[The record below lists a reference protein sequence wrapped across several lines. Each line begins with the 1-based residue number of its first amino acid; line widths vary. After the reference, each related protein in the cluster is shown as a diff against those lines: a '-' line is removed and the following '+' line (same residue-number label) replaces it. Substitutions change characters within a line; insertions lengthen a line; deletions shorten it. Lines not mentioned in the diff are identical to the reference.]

1 MIPIHLQAYLVI
13 LIIVVAF
20 TLIYKRVLKP
30 TITLLLANLIFVLTG
45 VISAKDLIS
54 GLSNEAIISI
64 VLLILVTAGIRGTFN
79 VELWFDRMYRNIHGY
94 RKFLLA
100 MMTKVAVISSIMN
113 NTPVVAAMIPY
124 VFNWGRQH
132 QIAPSKLLIPLSYAT
147 ICGGMITL
155 IGTST
160 TLVLNGFLLEHDLA
174 PLNVSHIF
182 FTGTAVTLVVL
193 LFISII
199 GHRLLPEK
207 SHLLENFNKNNR
219 EYLVETKLS
228 HQSHL
233 AGKTVFEA
241 RLRNLPGVYLVEII
255 RDTEVISP
263 VDPNQRIEV
272 NDVLIFAGNTG
283 DIMDLVTSD
292 RGLMLPHS
300 APSHQKFNH
309 RLVEVVVGL
318 NSSMNGSKIKD
329 SDFRNRYHAAIV
341 AIHRNGERLSGKIG
355 EYYIQPGDLLLL
367 YAGDQFENRMDVY
380 RDLVVISEL
389 KKKKKPAV
397 NKVWGMSIISLVAL
411 VLLITSS
418 FSLFISLLVIFALMA
433 VFNMVSMQDLKREV
447 DLNLL
452 GMLIFSLALGTAV
465 VNSGAGSLLAE
476 LITEHFSTYGV
487 PGILASLLIITTLLT
502 SFISNIGAVS
512 VVFPIAMALNNTYPV
527 EGNIFYLGI
536 AFAASAAFLTP
547 IGYQTNL
554 MVYGP
559 GGYDFKDFFKAGL
572 PVTLI
577 YLSVVFSLLQTL
589 Y

>member
-45 VISAKDLIS
+45 IISAKDLIS

-64 VLLILVTAGIRGTFN
+64 VLLILITAGVRGTFD
-79 VELWFDRMYRNIHGY
+79 VEMWFDRVYRNIHGY

-100 MMTKVAVISSIMN
+100 MMTKVAVVSSLMN

-124 VFNWGRQH
+124 VFNWGKQN
-132 QIAPSKLLIPLSYAT
+132 QVAPSKLLIPLSYAT

-160 TLVLNGFLLEHDLA
+160 TLVLNGFLLENQLA
-174 PLNVSHIF
+174 PLNVLHIF
-182 FTGTAVTLVVL
+182 IIGIAVTLVVL
-193 LFISII
+193 LFIVIV
-199 GHRLLPEK
+199 GHKLLPEK
-207 SHLLENFNKNNR
+207 SHLLDDFKKNNR

-228 HQSHL
+228 DQSPL

-255 RDTEVISP
+255 RDTEIISP
-263 VDPNQRIEV
+263 VEPNHKIEIQ
-272 NDVLIFAGNTG
+272 DLLIFAGNTG
-283 DIMDLVTSD
+283 DIMELVTSN
-292 RGLMLPHS
+292 RGLTLPES
-300 APSHQKFNH
+300 SSSQQKRSH

-318 NSSMNGSKIKD
+318 NSSIIGKKIKD
-329 SDFRNRYHAAIV
+329 SDFRNRYNAAIV
-341 AIHRNGERLSGKIG
+341 AIHRNGDRLSGKIG
-355 EYYIQPGDLLLL
+355 EHHIQPGDLLLL
-367 YAGDQFENRMDVY
+367 YAGGQFRSQMDIHG
-380 RDLVVISEL
+380 DLVIISEL
-389 KKKKKPAV
+389 KKRKKPAV
-397 NKVWGMSIISLVAL
+397 NKVWGISIISLVAL
-411 VLLITSS
+411 VLFITHS
-418 FSLFISLLVIFALMA
+418 FTLFTSLLVIFGLMS
-433 VFNMVSMQDLKREV
+433 VFKMMSMQDLKREV
-447 DLNLL
+447 DLDLL
-452 GMLIFSLALGTAV
+452 AMLVFSLALGTAV
-465 VNSGAGSLLAE
+465 VQSGAGSLLAE
-476 LITEHFSTYGV
+476 FMVRYFSGWGF
-487 PGILASLLIITTLLT
+487 PGILAALLIVTTLLT

-512 VVFPIAMALNNTYPV
+512 VIFPIAMALNSSFPLQG
-527 EGNIFYLGI
+527 ELFYLGI

-572 PVTLI
+572 PVTFI
-577 YLSVVFSLLQTL
+577 YLSVVFSLLQLL